1 MSNVAFINQLIKLYD
16 TELRRVMFRRCGCL
30 ETAADIV
37 QETYHRMSSGNLWQQ
52 ADNPRAML
60 HRIAANLATDH
71 ERRNRVRSR
80 HAEQAGLSSEELQP
94 ADGLNPEQIAV
105 ARQRLDKLVEAVNTL
120 PPRCRA
126 VFILRKFENLSQAD
140 IAERLGISRNMVE
153 KHLRHA
159 LQTLQKIDER

>member
-1 MSNVAFINQLIKLYD
+1 
-16 TELRRVMFRRCGCL
+16 
-30 ETAADIV
+30 
-37 QETYHRMSSGNLWQQ
+37 
-52 ADNPRAML
+52 
-60 HRIAANLATDH
+60 
-71 ERRNRVRSR
+71 
-80 HAEQAGLSSEELQP
+80 LQP

-126 VFILRKFENLSQAD
+126 VFILRKFENLSQAE